1 MSCRIVPAHL
11 CLYVPAN
18 TLLRAYDRVAM
29 TAAEKHQVSRTAANP
44 PAGSRLNGRAGIR
57 DVAAAAGVS
66 ITTVSDALNGKGRL
80 PDATRS
86 HVRAVAE
93 RLGYRPS
100 AAART
105 LRTGKSGLIG
115 LTVTTYGEEPFTFTE
130 FAYFAEMARA
140 ATSAALARGY
150 ALVIL
155 PATSRHSAF
164 DIWSNVALDGTVVI
178 DPSDHD
184 PVVTELVRSGIPVVS
199 DGRPAGSLPVTAWVD
214 NDHEAAVRG
223 LLDHLAESGAR
234 RIGLLTGTS
243 TDTYTRLSTSAY
255 LDWCERVGQDPVVEA
270 YPAHDPCA
278 GAVAADRLLARPD
291 RPDAVYGLFDPN
303 GTDLLAAA
311 RRYGMRVPDDLL
323 LVCCSESTVYASTE
337 PPITTLS
344 LKPGRIGNTVIQ
356 LLIDAIEGTGSGR
369 PVEQVMPTD
378 LIVRT
383 SSQRRPVRTTVSA
396 PRPLPP
402 E

>member
-1 MSCRIVPAHL
+1 MS
-11 CLYVPAN
+11 
-18 TLLRAYDRVAM
+18 RAQTR
-29 TAAEKHQVSRTAANP
+29 
-44 PAGSRLNGRAGIR
+44 GSRQGRAGIR

-80 PDATRS
+80 PDATRR
-86 HVRAVAE
+86 HVREVAD

-115 LTVTTYGEEPFTFTE
+115 LTVTTYGDEPFTFTE

-155 PATSRHSAF
+155 PATSRH
-164 DIWSNVALDGTVVI
+164 DVWSNVALDGTVVI

-184 PVVTELVRSGIPVVS
+184 PVVTELVRQGLPVVS
-199 DGRPAGSLPVTAWVD
+199 DGRPAGTLPVTAWVD
-214 NDHEAAVRG
+214 NDHEAAVLD
-223 LLDHLAESGAR
+223 LLDHLADAGAR
-234 RIGLLTGTS
+234 RIGLLTGTT
-243 TDTYTRLSTSAY
+243 TDTYTRLSTTAY
-255 LDWCERVGQDPVVEA
+255 LNWCERVGQDPVYEA

-311 RRYGMRVPDDLL
+311 RRYGLRVPDDLL
-323 LVCCSESTVYASTE
+323 LVCCSESTVYDALAQTAPHRHRRRPAPHRRHRGDRHRRPGRAGDTDRTHHPHLLAAPLATHDRQPAALTREGLTTRGTTRPTRRRPRPCPWAGAAKPTATPAST
-337 PPITTLS
+337 L
-344 LKPGRIGNTVIQ
+344 
-356 LLIDAIEGTGSGR
+356 D
-369 PVEQVMPTD
+369 
-378 LIVRT
+378 
-383 SSQRRPVRTTVSA
+383 
-396 PRPLPP
+396 
-402 E
+402 

>member
-1 MSCRIVPAHL
+1 
-11 CLYVPAN
+11 
-18 TLLRAYDRVAM
+18 M
-29 TAAEKHQVSRTAANP
+29 TAAGNHQASRP
-44 PAGSRLNGRAGIR
+44 IGRRLERAGIR

-80 PDATRS
+80 PDATRR
-86 HVRAVAE
+86 HVREVAD

-105 LRTGKSGLIG
+105 LRTGRSGLIG

-155 PATSRHSAF
+155 PASSQH
-164 DIWSNVALDGTVVI
+164 DVWGNVALDGTVVI
-178 DPSDHD
+178 DPSDQD
-184 PVVTELVRSGIPVVS
+184 PVVTELVRQGVPVVS
-199 DGRPAGSLPVTAWVD
+199 DGRPAGSLPVHAWVD
-214 NDHEAAVRG
+214 NDHEEAVLG
-223 LLDHLAESGAR
+223 ILDHLAAAGAR

-243 TDTYTRLSTSAY
+243 TDTYTRLSTTAY
-255 LDWCERVGQDPVVEA
+255 LEWCERVGQEPVYEA

-311 RRYGMRVPDDLL
+311 RRYGLRVPDDLL
-323 LVCCSESTVYASTE
+323 LVCCSESGGYAGTD

-344 LKPGRIGNTVIQ
+344 LQPRRIGTAVVQ
-356 LLIDAIEGTGSGR
+356 LLIDAIEGIGPAH
-369 PVEQVMPTD
+369 PVQQVMPTE
-378 LIVRT
+378 LIVRA
-383 SSQRRPVRTTVSA
+383 SSQRRPHRTTVSP
-396 PRPLPP
+396 PRGPSRG
-402 E
+402 EE

>member
-1 MSCRIVPAHL
+1 MGDHAATRPEPYYRL
-11 CLYVPAN
+11 
-18 TLLRAYDRVAM
+18 AM
-29 TAAEKHQVSRTAANP
+29 TAAAGNHQASRP
-44 PAGSRLNGRAGIR
+44 FGRRLERAGIR

-80 PDATRS
+80 PEATRR
-86 HVRAVAE
+86 HVREVAD

-105 LRTGKSGLIG
+105 LRTGRSGLIG

-155 PATSRHSAF
+155 PASSRH
-164 DIWSNVALDGTVVI
+164 DVWSNVALDGTVVI
-178 DPSDHD
+178 DPADHD
-184 PVVTELVRSGIPVVS
+184 PVVEELARQGVPVVS
-199 DGRPAGSLPVTAWVD
+199 DGRPGNCPVQAWVD
-214 NDHEAAVRG
+214 NDHEAAVLG
-223 LLDHLAESGAR
+223 ILEHLAEAGAR

-243 TDTYTRLSTSAY
+243 TDTYTRLSTTAY
-255 LDWCERVGQDPVVEA
+255 LSWCERVGQEPIYET

-311 RRYGMRVPDDLL
+311 RRYGLRVPDDLL
-323 LVCCSESTVYASTE
+323 LVCCSERAAYASTD
-337 PPITTLS
+337 PPVTTLS
-344 LKPGRIGNTVIQ
+344 LKPGRIGTAVVQ
-356 LLIDAIEGTGSGR
+356 LLIDAIEGVGGTQ
-369 PVEQVMPTD
+369 PIQQVMPTD

-383 SSQRRPVRTTVSA
+383 SSQRRSPRTTISA
-396 PRPLPP
+396 PRSPNH

>member
-1 MSCRIVPAHL
+1 
-11 CLYVPAN
+11 
-18 TLLRAYDRVAM
+18 M
-29 TAAEKHQVSRTAANP
+29 TAAGNHQASRP
-44 PAGSRLNGRAGIR
+44 SGRRLERAGIR

-80 PDATRS
+80 PEATRR
-86 HVRAVAE
+86 HVREVAD

-105 LRTGKSGLIG
+105 LRTGRSGLIG

-155 PATSRHSAF
+155 PASSRH
-164 DIWSNVALDGTVVI
+164 DVWSNVALDGTVVI

-184 PVVTELVRSGIPVVS
+184 PVVAELARQGVPVVS
-199 DGRPAGSLPVTAWVD
+199 DGRPGNCPVHAWVD
-214 NDHEAAVRG
+214 NDHEAAVLG
-223 LLDHLAESGAR
+223 ILDHLADAGAR

-243 TDTYTRLSTSAY
+243 TDTYTRLSTTAY
-255 LDWCERVGQDPVVEA
+255 LSWCERVGQEPVYES

-311 RRYGMRVPDDLL
+311 RRYGLRVPEDLL
-323 LVCCSESTVYASTE
+323 LVCCSESDVYATTE

-344 LKPGRIGNTVIQ
+344 LKPGRIGTAVVQ
-356 LLIDAIEGTGSGR
+356 LLIDAIEGVGGTQ
-369 PVEQVMPTD
+369 PVQQVMPTD

-383 SSQRRPVRTTVSA
+383 SSQRRPPRTKVSP
-396 PRPLPP
+396 PRSPGAG
-402 E
+402 

>member
-1 MSCRIVPAHL
+1 
-11 CLYVPAN
+11 
-18 TLLRAYDRVAM
+18 M
-29 TAAEKHQVSRTAANP
+29 TAAGKHQVSRAH
-44 PAGSRLNGRAGIR
+44 GRRLGRAGIR

-80 PDATRS
+80 PDATRR
-86 HVRAVAE
+86 HVREVAD

-140 ATSAALARGY
+140 ASSAALARGY

-155 PATSRHSAF
+155 PGSTRQSPY
-164 DIWSNVALDGTVVI
+164 DVWSNVALDGTVVI
-178 DPSDHD
+178 DPSDRD
-184 PVVTELVRSGIPVVS
+184 PVVTELVRQGVPVVS
-199 DGRPAGSLPVTAWVD
+199 DGRPCGDLPVTAWVD
-214 NDHEAAVRG
+214 NDHEAAVTG
-223 LLDHLAESGAR
+223 LLDHLAAAGAR
-234 RIGLLTGTS
+234 RVGLLTGTS
-243 TDTYTRLSTSAY
+243 TDTYTRLSTKAY
-255 LDWCERVGQDPVVEA
+255 LRWCERAGQDPVYEA

-311 RRYGMRVPDDLL
+311 RRYGLRVPDDLL
-323 LVCCSESTVYASTE
+323 LVCCSESAVYAGTE

-344 LKPGRIGNTVIQ
+344 LKPGRTGTTVVQ
-356 LLIDAIEGTGSGR
+356 LLIDAIEGTGGGR
-369 PVEQVMPTD
+369 PVQRIMPTD

-383 SSQRRPVRTTVSA
+383 SSQRRRQRTTVSA
-396 PRPLPP
+396 PRSP
-402 E
+402 EQRGQA

>member
-1 MSCRIVPAHL
+1 
-11 CLYVPAN
+11 
-18 TLLRAYDRVAM
+18 M
-29 TAAEKHQVSRTAANP
+29 TAAGKHQASRTS
-44 PAGSRLNGRAGIR
+44 GRRLGRAGIR

-80 PDATRS
+80 PDATRR
-86 HVRAVAE
+86 HVREVAD

-105 LRTGKSGLIG
+105 LRTGRSGLIG

-155 PATSRHSAF
+155 PASSRH
-164 DIWSNVALDGTVVI
+164 DVWGNVALDGTVVI

-184 PVVTELVRSGIPVVS
+184 PVVTDLLRQGIPVVS
-199 DGRPAGSLPVTAWVD
+199 DGRPTGNLPVSAWVD
-214 NDHEAAVRG
+214 NDHEQAVLG
-223 LLDHLAESGAR
+223 ILEHLADSGAR

-243 TDTYTRLSTSAY
+243 TDTYTRLSTAAY
-255 LDWCERVGQDPVVEA
+255 LDWCRQVGQEPVYEA

-311 RRYGMRVPDDLL
+311 RRYRLRVPEDLM
-323 LVCCSESTVYASTE
+323 LVCCSERAAYAATE
-337 PPITTLS
+337 PPISTLS
-344 LKPGRIGNTVIQ
+344 LKPGRIGTAVVQ
-356 LLIDAIEGTGSGR
+356 LLIDAIECGGGGR

-378 LIVRT
+378 LIVRA
-383 SSQRRPVRTTVSA
+383 SSQRRPPRTTVSRPRA
-396 PRPLPP
+396 PGRG
-402 E
+402 

>member
-1 MSCRIVPAHL
+1 MS
-11 CLYVPAN
+11 
-18 TLLRAYDRVAM
+18 RAETTR
-29 TAAEKHQVSRTAANP
+29 RGGRP
-44 PAGSRLNGRAGIR
+44 GRAGIR

-80 PDATRS
+80 PDATRR
-86 HVRAVAE
+86 HVREVAD

-115 LTVTTYGEEPFTFTE
+115 LTVTTYGDEPFTFTE

-155 PATSRHSAF
+155 PATSRH
-164 DIWSNVALDGTVVI
+164 DVVQRR
-178 DPSDHD
+178 PGRNRGHR
-184 PVVTELVRSGIPVVS
+184 PVRPRP
-199 DGRPAGSLPVTAWVD
+199 GRQRAGPPGLTGRLRRPPGGSLPVTAWVD
-214 NDHEAAVRG
+214 NDHEAAVLG
-223 LLDHLAESGAR
+223 ILDHLADAGAR
-234 RIGLLTGTS
+234 RIGLLTGTT
-243 TDTYTRLSTSAY
+243 TDTYTHLSTTAY
-255 LDWCERVGQDPVVEA
+255 LRWCERVGQDPVYEA

-311 RRYGMRVPDDLL
+311 RRYGLRVPDDLL
-323 LVCCSESTVYASTE
+323 LVCCSESTVYANTE

-344 LKPGRIGNTVIQ
+344 LKPRRIGTAVVQ
-356 LLIDAIEGTGSGR
+356 LLIDAIEGVESDQ
-369 PVEQVMPTD
+369 PVEQVIPTE

-383 SSQRRPVRTTVSA
+383 SSERRPPRTTVSP
-396 PRPLPP
+396 PRSP
-402 E
+402 EKG

>member
-1 MSCRIVPAHL
+1 MNMRPTHPTRGA
-11 CLYVPAN
+11 
-18 TLLRAYDRVAM
+18 LLSARHDS
-29 TAAEKHQVSRTAANP
+29 SREAP
-44 PAGSRLNGRAGIR
+44 GEPGGHPRRGGRPGRAGIR

-80 PDATRS
+80 PDATRR
-86 HVRAVAE
+86 HVREVAD

-115 LTVTTYGEEPFTFTE
+115 LTVTTYGDEPFTFTE

-155 PATSRHSAF
+155 PATSRRSPV
-164 DIWSNVALDGTVVI
+164 DVWSNVALDGTVVI
-178 DPSDHD
+178 DPSDKD
-184 PVVTELVRSGIPVVS
+184 PVVTELVRQGLPVVS

-214 NDHEAAVRG
+214 NDHEAAVLG
-223 LLDHLAESGAR
+223 ILDHLAAAGAR
-234 RIGLLTGTS
+234 RIGLLTGTT
-243 TDTYTRLSTSAY
+243 TDTYTHLSTTAY
-255 LDWCERVGQDPVVEA
+255 LRWCERVGQDPVYEA

-311 RRYGMRVPDDLL
+311 RRYGLRVPDDLL
-323 LVCCSESTVYASTE
+323 LVCCSESTVYATTE

-344 LKPGRIGNTVIQ
+344 LKPRRIGTAVVQ
-356 LLIDAIEGTGSGR
+356 LLIDAIEGVQSDQ
-369 PVEQVMPTD
+369 PVEQVIPTE

-383 SSQRRPVRTTVSA
+383 SSERRHPRTTVSP
-396 PRPLPP
+396 PRSPRSG
-402 E
+402 

>member
-1 MSCRIVPAHL
+1 MS
-11 CLYVPAN
+11 
-18 TLLRAYDRVAM
+18 RAE
-29 TAAEKHQVSRTAANP
+29 TSRRGGRP
-44 PAGSRLNGRAGIR
+44 GRAGIR

-80 PDATRS
+80 PDATRR
-86 HVRAVAE
+86 HVREVAD

-115 LTVTTYGEEPFTFTE
+115 LTVTTYGDEPFTFTE

-155 PATSRHSAF
+155 PATSRHAHV
-164 DIWSNVALDGTVVI
+164 WSNVALDGTVVI
-178 DPSDHD
+178 DPSDQD
-184 PVVTELVRSGIPVVS
+184 PVVTELVRQGLPVVS

-214 NDHEAAVRG
+214 NDHEAAVLG
-223 LLDHLAESGAR
+223 ILDHLAAAGAR
-234 RIGLLTGTS
+234 RIGLLTGTT
-243 TDTYTRLSTSAY
+243 TDTYTHLSTTAY
-255 LDWCERVGQDPVVEA
+255 LRWCERVGQDPVYES

-311 RRYGMRVPDDLL
+311 RRYGLRVPEDLL
-323 LVCCSESTVYASTE
+323 LVCCSESTVYATTE

-344 LKPGRIGNTVIQ
+344 LKPRQNRHGRRPAAHRRDRGGRIG
-356 LLIDAIEGTGSGR
+356 
-369 PVEQVMPTD
+369 PTD
-378 LIVRT
+378 RAGDTDGTDRADVVAAASAAHDGQSAPITRAGLTPDSDEGRGG
-383 SSQRRPVRTTVSA
+383 A
-396 PRPLPP
+396 PRPIRAKTTVNWRSCSDSPP
-402 E
+402 LVRHTA

>member
-1 MSCRIVPAHL
+1 
-11 CLYVPAN
+11 
-18 TLLRAYDRVAM
+18 M
-29 TAAEKHQVSRTAANP
+29 TAEKHQVSRAPKPRATRT
-44 PAGSRLNGRAGIR
+44 GSRQSGRAGIR

-80 PDATRS
+80 PDTTRS
-86 HVRAVAE
+86 HVREVAD

-140 ATSAALARGY
+140 ATSAALDRGY

-155 PATSRHSAF
+155 PATSLHSPF
-164 DIWSNVALDGTVVI
+164 DVWSNVALDGTVVI
-178 DPSDHD
+178 DPSDQD
-184 PVVTELVRSGIPVVS
+184 PVVKELVGSGLPVVS
-199 DGRPAGSLPVTAWVD
+199 DGRPSGALPVTAWVD
-214 NDHEAAVRG
+214 NDHEAAVTG
-223 LLDHLAESGAR
+223 LLDHLADAGAR

-255 LDWCERVGQDPVVEA
+255 LDWCRRAGQDPVYEC

-311 RRYGMRVPDDLL
+311 RRYGLRVPEDLL
-323 LVCCSESTVYASTE
+323 LVCCSESTVYATTE

-344 LKPGRIGNTVIQ
+344 LKPGRIGSTVIQ
-356 LLIDAIEGTGSGR
+356 LLIDAIEGVDTGQ
-369 PVEQVMPTD
+369 PVRQVMPTD

-383 SSQRRPVRTTVSA
+383 SSQRRQPSSRVVQPPRT
-396 PRPLPP
+396 PP
-402 E
+402 AE